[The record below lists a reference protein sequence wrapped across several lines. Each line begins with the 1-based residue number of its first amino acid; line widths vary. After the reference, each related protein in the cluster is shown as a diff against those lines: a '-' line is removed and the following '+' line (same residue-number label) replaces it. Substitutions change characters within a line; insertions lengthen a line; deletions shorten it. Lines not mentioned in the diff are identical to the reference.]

1 MISNTPL
8 RYLLGTFLGAMAGLS
23 FCLSILPV
31 ALEMVGAGDQ
41 GFLGMVLSRYAIY
54 TALVWGVGGFSTAR
68 AGFLKAGMII
78 MGLVGVATGGLLV
91 GLAIQAS
98 VSVLSAGRLSGLFY
112 GVVGGMV
119 LGRILTPPT
128 AEE

>member
-1 MISNTPL
+1 MISKTPL

-31 ALEMVGAGDQ
+31 ALELVGAGDQ
-41 GFLGMVLSRYAIY
+41 AFLGMVLSRFAVYS
-54 TALVWGVGGFSTAR
+54 ALVWGVGGFSTAR
-68 AGFLKAGMII
+68 AGFLKAGMIT
-78 MGLVGVATGGLLV
+78 MGLVGVTTGGLLV

-98 VSVLSAGRLSGLFY
+98 VSFLAAGILAGLFY

-119 LGRILTPPT
+119 LGRILTPPV

>member
-1 MISNTPL
+1 MISKTPL

-31 ALEMVGAGDQ
+31 ALELVGAGDQ
-41 GFLGMVLSRYAIY
+41 GFLGMVLSRYAVY
-54 TALVWGVGGFSTAR
+54 TAMVWGVGGFSTAR

-98 VSVLSAGRLSGLFY
+98 VSFLSAGLLSGLFY